1 MRALL
6 GVVVIFL
13 AAAAASRAL
22 ASDLEF
28 RSPAS
33 ADDAKS
39 ALQDLAGRLV
49 PVYQDPD
56 PDRYL
61 ANLSAL
67 QMIAG
72 NYAAADESRRTLR
85 EHRRRPGGAPAAGGQ
100 PVPTSGT
107 PRPSGRDLIFDIY
120 AHARATE
127 AEGQISFP
135 DAFAKSYRE
144 SVARLGDLDAYNVD
158 DRFRASPALY
168 RDALQKLLDQQ
179 RASDGIG
186 ESAAFDLFWA
196 YLYYDAYRSFAA
208 LVGPLTAE
216 DDARRYEVI
225 DDIQI
230 KTPAGATISAVSVRP
245 RSAAKPLPA
254 LLEYTIYASSNHAK
268 ECAARGYVGVVAYV
282 PGVRGS
288 SEPVLPYQ
296 HDGQNAVSVINWI
309 AKQTWSDGQVGMYGE
324 GYSGFA
330 AWAAA
335 KHLPAALRAIA
346 TSAPSAPGVDV
357 PMAGNIFQ
365 NSAYRWSLYVTDK
378 NPADEKDYY
387 DDELWHALNQKWYE
401 GGGSYRDFGSL
412 YGKANPLFIRWL
424 NHPSYDRFWQEMI
437 PYQKDFAK
445 INIPALT
452 MTGYYAGS
460 QPAAL
465 YYFTQHHH
473 YNPHA
478 DHTLLIGPYDDGV
491 MQRGPSSTLQAYS
504 IDPVALIDVRA
515 LRYQWLD
522 HVFKAGTA
530 PALLSARVNFEVMG
544 ANEWRHAASID
555 AMAKGTV
562 RYYLDPAA
570 SKDGHRLNQHK
581 IAHPGFVPQTV
592 NLRSRKDSAW
602 VPSLDLISK
611 SLAPRNHVLYEG
623 APFPAAT
630 ELNGL
635 FSARLDFTV
644 NKMDVDLNIILY
656 EHTANGEYIRLFSPT
671 NEARASYAQDR
682 VHRHLLKAGERQ
694 TLNFRGE
701 HMTSRRLE
709 AGSRLVVILGISK
722 RPDREI
728 NYGLGDDVSAESMAD
743 GAAPIKI
750 RWYSDGYIDVPMSR

>member
-1 MRALL
+1 MKVLFGVLL
-6 GVVVIFL
+6 VLFS
-13 AAAAASRAL
+13 AAIAYPAL

-28 RSPAS
+28 RAPAS
-33 ADDAKS
+33 ADDAKA

-67 QMIAG
+67 QMVAG
-72 NYAAADESRRTLR
+72 NYAAADESRHTLR
-85 EHRRRPGGAPAAGGQ
+85 EHKRRPGESAAGAQVGA
-100 PVPTSGT
+100 VAN
-107 PRPSGRDLIFDIY
+107 PRPVGRDIVFDIY
-120 AHARATE
+120 AHAHAIE
-127 AEGQISFP
+127 ASSQGSFA

-144 SVARLGDLDAYNVD
+144 TVARLSDLDAYQANEW
-158 DRFRASPALY
+158 FRAAPAIY
-168 RDALQKLLDQQ
+168 RDAFQKLLDQQ
-179 RASDGIG
+179 RASDSIG
-186 ESAAFDLFWA
+186 ETAAFDLFWA

-208 LVGPLTAE
+208 LIGPLTAE

-230 KTPAGATISAVSVRP
+230 KTPAGIAIAAVVVRP
-245 RSAAKPLPA
+245 RSSAKPLAA
-254 LLEYTIYASSNHAK
+254 LLEYTIYDTSNHAK
-268 ECAARGYVGVVAYV
+268 DCAARGYVGVVAYV
-282 PGVRGS
+282 PGVHGTS
-288 SEPVLPYQ
+288 AAVIPYQ
-296 HDGQNAVSVINWI
+296 YDGDNARIVIDWI
-309 AKQTWSDGQVGMYGE
+309 TKQPWSDGRVGMYGE

-330 AWAAA
+330 SWAAA
-335 KHLPAALRAIA
+335 KHAPAALRAIA

-365 NSAYRWSLYVTDK
+365 NSAYRWSLYVTDPNAEDK
-378 NPADEKDYY
+378 KDFY
-387 DDELWHALNQKWYE
+387 DDALWHALNQKWYIS
-401 GGGSYRDFGSL
+401 GKRYRDFGGI
-412 YGKANPLFIRWL
+412 YGKPNPIFVRWL
-424 NHPSYDRFWQEMI
+424 NHPSYDRFWQDML
-437 PYQKDFAK
+437 PYQGEFAK

-460 QPAAL
+460 QPGAL
-465 YYFTQHHH
+465 YYFTQHHR

-478 DHTLLIGPYDDGV
+478 DHALFIGPYDDAL
-491 MQRGPSSTLQAYS
+491 MQRGPLATLQAYAV
-504 IDPVALIDVRA
+504 DPVALIDVRA
-515 LRYQWLD
+515 LRYAWFD
-522 HVFKAGTA
+522 HVLNGAAA
-530 PALLSARVNFEVMG
+530 PLLLSARVNFEVMG

-555 AMAKGTV
+555 AMAKNTV
-562 RYYLDPAA
+562 RYYLDASA
-570 SKDGHRLNQHK
+570 SKDGHRLSQHK
-581 IAHPGFVPQTV
+581 SAHLGFVPLIV
-592 NLRSRKDSAW
+592 NLRSRKDAAW

-611 SLAPRNHVLYEG
+611 SLAPHNHVLYESD
-623 APFPAAT
+623 ALKNPT

-656 EHTANGEYIRLFSPT
+656 EHMANGDYIRLYSPT
-671 NEARASYAQDR
+671 DEVRASYAPDR

-694 TLNFRGE
+694 TLSFRGE
-701 HMTSRRLE
+701 RMTSRRLE

-728 NYGLGDDVSAESMAD
+728 NYGMGDDVSEESIED

-750 RWYSDGYIDVPMSR
+750 RWYSDSFVEVPFKN